1 MGAVAVISVLDQSDT
16 NAHICAAMPSG
27 SRLRQIT
34 ISLMTAYLFTYRSR
48 SSLNRRTAACWSKS
62 SAPKFNQPHMEAKQ
76 SSENR
81 LNVYCLAG
89 FLHLFLILLISNF
102 LFFSKCVYTSMQVVH
117 FPPTYS
123 TI

>member
-16 NAHICAAMPSG
+16 NAHICATMPSG

-48 SSLNRRTAACWSKS
+48 PSLNRRTAACWSKS
-62 SAPKFNQPHMEAKQ
+62 SAPKSNQPHMEAKQ

-89 FLHLFLILLISNF
+89 FLHLFLFLLISNF
-102 LFFSKCVYTSMQVVH
+102 LFFSKFVYTSMQVVH

>member
-62 SAPKFNQPHMEAKQ
+62 SAPKSNQPHMEAKR

-81 LNVYCLAG
+81 LDVYCLAG
-89 FLHLFLILLISNF
+89 FLQLFLILLISNF
-102 LFFSKCVYTSMQVVH
+102 LFFSKCIYMSMQVVH